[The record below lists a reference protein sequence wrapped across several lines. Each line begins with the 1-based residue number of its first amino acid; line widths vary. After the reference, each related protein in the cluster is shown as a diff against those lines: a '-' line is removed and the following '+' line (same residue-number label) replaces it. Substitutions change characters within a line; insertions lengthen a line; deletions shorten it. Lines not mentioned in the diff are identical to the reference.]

1 MKRKKF
7 LEKEQQGKGHEIA
20 LGEHHL
26 ILNSEVNNE
35 LLAHQSSPKGFKNS
49 YKLSAN
55 YVR

>member
-20 LGEHHL
+20 LGDHHL

-35 LLAHQSSPKGFKNS
+35 LSAHQSSPKGFKNS